1 MRKRGKILRDV
12 AAGSGLLMV
21 DGQQYPFSI
30 PEVWRS
36 EVAPRSGMAVEV
48 EFEQYGKIHAI
59 YAVGELELAGKRALN
74 QSPEATRGVGTNL
87 ETLKLAAVA
96 LLIIA
101 WFFLNSVSIQ
111 SPLGRLDFTYWQVLA
126 YLHSGSSLGT
136 FPQGSSNP
144 AGAGSYGL
152 LALVAICGPLLGHFW
167 KDRRAALG
175 GVLPLLFMTAVG
187 LMLRSNLEGSFAD
200 ASGPLGPAVKPIRD
214 EAMAA
219 VSLGLGAYLS
229 GLAIL
234 CLAVIAFKQIRG
246 TKKPKAERKSAHR
259 AAA

>member
-30 PEVWRS
+30 QEVWRS
-36 EVAPRSGMAVEV
+36 ELPPRSGMAVEV

-59 YAVGELELAGKRALN
+59 YAVAELESAGKRSLN
-74 QSPEATRGVGTNL
+74 QSPETSRSVGTNL
-87 ETLKLAAVA
+87 ETFKLVAVVI
-96 LLIIA
+96 LIIA

-111 SPLGRLDFTYWQVLA
+111 SPLGRLDFTFWQILA
-126 YLHSGSSLGT
+126 YPNSRNSLGA
-136 FPQGSSNP
+136 FPHGSSNP
-144 AGAGSYGL
+144 VGAGSYGL
-152 LALVAICGPLLGHFW
+152 LALVAMCGPLLGHFW

-187 LMLRSNLEGSFAD
+187 LMLCSNIEGSFAD
-200 ASGPLGPAVKPIRD
+200 ASGPLGPAIKPIRD

-229 GLAIL
+229 GLASL

-246 TKKPKAERKSAHR
+246 TKKRKAERKSAHR